1 MPAQDNAT
9 RRLPA
14 GAALVCSAV
23 LVLCLAIWPGAGALA
38 QADAPVSAAG
48 TDASELMREAYAAM
62 TSSDFGR
69 AILLYTQIIQTGRPL
84 ERQQAQEFLG
94 LARERN
100 DQKAH
105 AIAEYEEYLRLYPE
119 GEGAERVRQRLA
131 GLLTA
136 TAKAPSRMRRESR
149 APKDWTWS
157 LSGSVA
163 QYYDRHESFNE
174 ITGRRVD
181 QSALDNF
188 LDLNAGVRGENLA
201 SNFRFSGSYT
211 KDFLDDGPG
220 NIGRLSALYGD
231 ANLSDHGLFARLGRQ
246 TRYSGGVLGR
256 FDGAHLRYTVDPQA
270 RLNLVG
276 GMPVAQTRDLF
287 LNSDTYF
294 FGASVDLGPF
304 DRRWDGNVFA
314 IGQISHGLTDRRG
327 VGGELRYFD
336 ENLTAL
342 SLVDYDIFFNELN
355 TALFTGTWIF
365 PNQATAFVSADYRRS
380 PILSINDALIGQTA
394 TSVSDL
400 LGTFTADELRQ
411 IALDRASVS
420 RSATIGGSYPLDTR
434 FQVSGDVTASK
445 ISGTVPSF
453 GVEGLPG
460 TGLEL
465 YYSAQVT
472 GTSMIKQGDV
482 ASVGVRYSDATSND
496 RYTLQINTRYPID
509 SAIRVGPRLRLD
521 YRQNKDDDGKA
532 VSAIP
537 SIRFNYLWSRDIQFE
552 LEVGADWTRT
562 TTNGVDDTT
571 MGYLIFV
578 GHRIDF

>member
-1 MPAQDNAT
+1 MAQ
-9 RRLPA
+9 
-14 GAALVCSAV
+14 SE
-23 LVLCLAIWPGAGALA
+23 
-38 QADAPVSAAG
+38 APVSPAG

-62 TSSDFGR
+62 TSNDFAR
-69 AILLYTQIIQTGRPL
+69 AILLYTQVIQTGRPL

-100 DQKAH
+100 NQKAH
-105 AIAEYEEYLRLYPE
+105 AVAEYEEYLRLYPE

-136 TAKAPSRMRRESR
+136 TAKAPSRLRRDDR

-163 QYYDRHESFNE
+163 QYYDRHESFNDL
-174 ITGRRVD
+174 TGRRVD

-188 LDLNAGVRGENLA
+188 LDLNAGLRGPALA

-211 KDFLDDGPG
+211 NDFLDDGPG
-220 NIGRLSALYGD
+220 NVGRLSALYGD
-231 ANLSDHGLFARLGRQ
+231 ANMSDLGLFTRLGRQ

-256 FDGAHLRYTVDPQA
+256 FDGGHVRYTVVPQA
-270 RLNLVG
+270 RVNFVG

-287 LNSDTYF
+287 LNTDTYF
-294 FGASVDLGPF
+294 FGTSVDLGPF
-304 DRRWDGNVFA
+304 DKRWDGNVFA
-314 IGQISHGLTDRRG
+314 INQVSHGLTDRRG
-327 VGGELRYFD
+327 VGSEVRYFD

-355 TALFTGTWIF
+355 TAMFTGTWIF

-380 PILSINDALIGQTA
+380 PVLSINDALIGQTA

-411 IALDRASVS
+411 IALDRAAVS

-453 GVEGLPG
+453 GIEGLPG
-460 TGLEL
+460 TGIEF
-465 YYSAQVT
+465 YYSAQLT

-482 ASVGVRYSDATSND
+482 ATVGVRYSDATSSD

-509 SAIRVGPRLRLD
+509 SALRVGPRLRLD

-552 LEVGADWTRT
+552 LEIGGDWSRT
-562 TTNGVDDTT
+562 TANGVEDTT
-571 MGYLIFV
+571 LGYLIFV